1 MADGTVYTQ
10 SQAVL
15 RVVGRMGRLIPSD
28 DHAYRTDKLLEDA
41 EDLRRASYKCFVT
54 WGASREDAEDFAER
68 VLPLHLGNLERQL
81 GAAPFFLGEALTLAD
96 VACYDAVVLRRE
108 PRARGAGGVPGPNGL
123 AVARGSDAG
132 DSEVFGVGRLRRPRE
147 VRSRHA
153 GEVRGWDRN
162 GLRSG
167 LGVGGKCQCAK
178 RISHP

>member
-96 VACYDAVVLRRE
+96 VACYDAVVNFGANRE
-108 PRARGAGGVPGPNGL
+108 PAALAAFPALTAWRGRVEATPGIQKYL
-123 AVARGSDAG
+123 ASDAY
-132 DSEVFGVGRLRRPRE
+132 
-147 VRSRHA
+147 A
-153 GEVRGWDRN
+153 
-162 GLRSG
+162 G
-167 LGVGGKCQCAK
+167 LGKFGPATLGK
-178 RISHP
+178 